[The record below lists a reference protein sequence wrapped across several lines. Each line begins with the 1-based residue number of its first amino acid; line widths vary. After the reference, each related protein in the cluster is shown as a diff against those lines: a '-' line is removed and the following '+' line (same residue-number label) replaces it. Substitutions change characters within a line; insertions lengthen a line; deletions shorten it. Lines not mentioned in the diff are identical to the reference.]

1 MKTLIKRKYKWLY
14 KYQIKYTSKQRNLTQ
29 NRNTFNDKSV
39 NPPRKHAS
47 NKRSTKYEK
56 QN

>member
-39 NPPRKHAS
+39 NPPRKHVS
-47 NKRSTKYEK
+47 NKRSMKYEK